1 MSLSL
6 KYISFYRTNIP
17 SCWVA
22 LHVLYLWFSPYVQC
36 LGSICEFGVDGWEKL
51 FGTNSSSFH
60 HKWAMGR
67 NFNGTKMSLD
77 RKIKEH
83 IFPCI
88 LVSNVWTRKGDFLSV
103 CHLAERESSPG
114 YWGRLGRKSLSIM
127 QTNISENNIFL
138 PIPNLN

>member
-1 MSLSL
+1 M
-6 KYISFYRTNIP
+6 
-17 SCWVA
+17 
-22 LHVLYLWFSPYVQC
+22 
-36 LGSICEFGVDGWEKL
+36 DGWEKL

-88 LVSNVWTRKGDFLSV
+88 LVCNVWTRKGDFLSV
-103 CHLAERESSPG
+103 CHLAEREQP
-114 YWGRLGRKSLSIM
+114 WLLGEIRKEKL
-127 QTNISENNIFL
+127 EHYA
-138 PIPNLN
+138 NLYF